1 MKVLWSQNRMP
12 TFGPT
17 NKQRCT
23 GCCSQIVRIFSCYS
37 RPPNTL
43 NKILFPKF
51 QIKCATSIEGWVI
64 IMNQA
69 DFEPPCTTLYPPLHC
84 LWGNNGSPSFWT
96 LNIYPGLLGSW
107 WYSSGKKSKEQR
119 QCLWAKEWNI
129 EALWANKA
137 PGLAT
142 GQL

>member
-1 MKVLWSQNRMP
+1 
-12 TFGPT
+12 
-17 NKQRCT
+17 
-23 GCCSQIVRIFSCYS
+23 
-37 RPPNTL
+37 
-43 NKILFPKF
+43 
-51 QIKCATSIEGWVI
+51 
-64 IMNQA
+64 MNQA
-69 DFEPPCTTLYPPLHC
+69 DFVPLYTTHCTVYEETS
-84 LWGNNGSPSFWT
+84 NGSPSFWT